1 MQINGASDRLDK
13 RKRKELQVLAAFY
26 NTSTQKKD
34 SYRNWNTKRGDRNLQ
49 RKERIKAY
57 TLHHP
62 SNNRESAF
70 QREA

>member
-1 MQINGASDRLDK
+1 MQINEASDRLDK
-13 RKRKELQVLAAFY
+13 RKRKEFQVLAAVY
-26 NTSTQKKD
+26 NTNMQKKG
-34 SYRNWNTKRGDRNLQ
+34 SYRNWNPERGDRNLQ

-70 QREA
+70 QRKA

>member
-1 MQINGASDRLDK
+1 MKINGASDRVDK
-13 RKRKELQVLAAFY
+13 RKRKEFQVLAAFY
-26 NTSTQKKD
+26 NANTHKKD
-34 SYRNWNTKRGDRNLQ
+34 SYRNWNTERADRNLL

-70 QREA
+70 QRKA